1 MPIELTITGLVVAV
15 VRSDKGGLVLLACS
29 ARDKGGAASSVE
41 VGLDSAASVPAC
53 VGNDIDNV
61 GLVLA
66 VCIDEADGLAL
77 GTLLALREGEA
88 VGTRLGPGVRNAEGF
103 SDGFELEG
111 DTERSAGLADGLKL
125 GPKVGEGDGA
135 LVIG

>member
-41 VGLDSAASVPAC
+41 VGLDSAAC

-77 GTLLALREGEA
+77 GTLLALKEGEA